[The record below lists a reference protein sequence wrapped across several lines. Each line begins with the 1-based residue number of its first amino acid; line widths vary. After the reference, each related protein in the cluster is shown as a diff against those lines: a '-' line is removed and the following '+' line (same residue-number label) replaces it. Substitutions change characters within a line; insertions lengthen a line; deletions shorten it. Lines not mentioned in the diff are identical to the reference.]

1 MVLLE
6 TRKPPNTRTI
16 YDSRNSMVLLEHL
29 FKVEVQNIYDSRN
42 SMVLLET
49 SLVIMHNNHC
59 Q

>member
-1 MVLLE
+1 MTLARGVSV
-6 TRKPPNTRTI
+6 I
-16 YDSRNSMVLLEHL
+16 YDSRNSMVLLE
-29 FKVEVQNIYDSRN
+29 KYSKESAQEIYDSRN